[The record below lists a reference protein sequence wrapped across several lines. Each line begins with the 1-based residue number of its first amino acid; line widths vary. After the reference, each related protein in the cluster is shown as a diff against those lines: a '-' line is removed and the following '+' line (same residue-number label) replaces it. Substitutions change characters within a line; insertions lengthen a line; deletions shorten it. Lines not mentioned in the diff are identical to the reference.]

1 MDGCSFLRGQ
11 SSPRLQATVV
21 STLSAF
27 ESKNLFAAKGQMHFQ
42 NQNIMDDPTHGNIL
56 ILRIHNGIPCDL
68 LE

>member
-1 MDGCSFLRGQ
+1 MFFLRGQ

>member
-27 ESKNLFAAKGQMHFQ
+27 ESKNLFAAKMQMHFQ
-42 NQNIMDDPTHGNIL
+42 NQN
-56 ILRIHNGIPCDL
+56 LRIHNGIPCDP

>member
-42 NQNIMDDPTHGNIL
+42 NQN
-56 ILRIHNGIPCDL
+56 LRIHIGIPCDP